1 MLLIFQRALSLDP
14 QTEPRSGHQSTIIWR
29 GYAFHRSSAK
39 KFLFVEKSSCTR
51 SARAVNQWQHELVA
65 SVIFAIPYILNSGR
79 QLKILPLNR
88 PAAALLGAVLMVATG
103 VVTPERAYRAVNY
116 DTIVLLLAMMLVSS
130 YLYLAHF
137 FEWAADIVLR
147 FSCTPQR
154 LLFYLILTSGIL
166 SALLVNDTICLML
179 TPLVIAVIRRGKL
192 PLLPYLIALATSANI
207 GSAATLVGNP
217 QNMIIGHFSHIPFSQ
232 FSRTLAPAAIIGLA
246 INFIILRFGFRCAL
260 RSAVIE
266 REARVVP
273 KLDRGLFA
281 IVCIVFLSIFACF
294 VAGLNLAWTAL
305 SGAVLVMVLAR
316 RDTHEVLKLV
326 DWHLLIFF
334 AALFVVVDGLS
345 DTGLPDAIYRHLRP
359 VFGSSVTTQTWNLAW
374 FSVAGSN
381 LFSNVPFVLV
391 AGKWIAR
398 FTDPEL
404 MWKVLALATTF
415 AGKLTIVGSVANMIV
430 VESVREHLEVGFW
443 DYARFGIP
451 ITILTTIAGVIVLLV
466 LR

>member
-1 MLLIFQRALSLDP
+1 MSELRKEIVL
-14 QTEPRSGHQSTIIWR
+14 
-29 GYAFHRSSAK
+29 
-39 KFLFVEKSSCTR
+39 VETR
-51 SARAVNQWQHELVA
+51 SAIRYASAVNHWQRELVA
-65 SVIFAIPYILNSGR
+65 SVIFAITYILISGR

-88 PAAALLGAVLMVATG
+88 PAAALFGAVLMVATG

-116 DTIVLLLAMMLVSS
+116 DTIVLLLAMMLVSA

-137 FEWAADIVLR
+137 FEWAADVVLR
-147 FSCTPQR
+147 FSRTPQR
-154 LLFYLILTSGIL
+154 LLLYLILTSGVL

-207 GSAATLVGNP
+207 GSVATLVGNP
-217 QNMIIGHFSHIPFSQ
+217 QNMIIGHFSHIPFVQ
-232 FSRTLAPAAIIGLA
+232 FSRTLAPAAVIGLA
-246 INFIILRFGFRCAL
+246 INFIILQFGFRSAL

-266 REARVVP
+266 RETHVVP
-273 KLDRGLFA
+273 QLDRGLFA
-281 IVCIVFLSIFACF
+281 IVCIVFVSIFACF
-294 VAGLNLAWTAL
+294 IAGLNLAWTAL

-326 DWHLLIFF
+326 DWHLLVFF
-334 AALFVVVDGLS
+334 AALFVVVDGLT
-345 DTGLPDAIYRHLRP
+345 DIGLPEAIYRHLRP
-359 VFGSSVTTQTWNLAW
+359 VFGSSATTQTWNLAW

-381 LFSNVPFVLV
+381 IFSNVPFVLV

-398 FTDPEL
+398 FADPEL

-415 AGKLTIVGSVANMIV
+415 AGNLTIVGSVANMIV
-430 VESVREHLEVGFW
+430 VESVREHLDVGFW

-451 ITILTTIAGVIVLLV
+451 ITILTTIVGVTVLLA

>member
-1 MLLIFQRALSLDP
+1 VL
-14 QTEPRSGHQSTIIWR
+14 
-29 GYAFHRSSAK
+29 
-39 KFLFVEKSSCTR
+39 VEKSYAIR
-51 SARAVNQWQHELVA
+51 YARAVNQWQHELVA
-65 SVIFAIPYILNSGR
+65 SVIFAITYILISGR

-103 VVTPERAYRAVNY
+103 VVKPERAYRAVNY

-137 FEWAADIVLR
+137 FEFAADIVLR

-154 LLFYLILTSGIL
+154 LLFYLILASGIL

-207 GSAATLVGNP
+207 GSVATLVGNP

-305 SGAVLVMVLAR
+305 SGAVLVMVFAR

-345 DTGLPDAIYRHLRP
+345 DIGCPM
-359 VFGSSVTTQTWNLAW
+359 
-374 FSVAGSN
+374 
-381 LFSNVPFVLV
+381 
-391 AGKWIAR
+391 R
-398 FTDPEL
+398 FID
-404 MWKVLALATTF
+404 
-415 AGKLTIVGSVANMIV
+415 I
-430 VESVREHLEVGFW
+430 W
-443 DYARFGIP
+443 DLSLDQA
-451 ITILTTIAGVIVLLV
+451 
-466 LR
+466 